1 MAGLQLFKS
10 SFKGDLA
17 RPNRFEVIITFDPLY
32 SEIQATIDIAEAYS
46 DSLKKDFKTIDTK
59 DVKTEK
65 YDITTKVLRTINKS
79 AEAETNLEEFKK
91 TAGSIKIKLDEKL
104 RYRCEVA
111 QLPGRTFETVEQK
124 TYGPIEKYPNL
135 TTYTDIDLT
144 FILDDDMKTKY
155 YFDEWLNA
163 VNSNK
168 TNNFRYKSSYVTDI
182 QIYQYTVTNEGSY
195 GVNLIDAYPIS
206 MNQLDLDWSSD
217 GYHKLTVTF
226 AYTRWETI

>member
-17 RPNRFEVIITFDPLY
+17 RPNRFEVIITFEPLF
-32 SEIQATIDIAEAYS
+32 SELQAKIDNTEAYFAYL
-46 DSLKKDFKTIDTK
+46 DSMKKELNTL
-59 DVKTEK
+59 DVKNEK
-65 YDITTKVLRTINKS
+65 FDVAKNNLAN
-79 AEAETNLEEFKK
+79 AETTIKELQ
-91 TAGSIKIKLDEKL
+91 TLAGSIKSKLDEKL

-144 FILDDDMKTKY
+144 FILDDDMKTKN
-155 YFDEWLNA
+155 YFDDWLNA

-226 AYTRWETI
+226 AYTRWESI

>member
-1 MAGLQLFKS
+1 MAGLQSFKS
-10 SFKGDLA
+10 SFKNDLA
-17 RPNRFEVIITFDPLY
+17 RPNRFEVLITFNPY
-32 SEIQATIDIAEAYS
+32 FAVAE
-46 DSLKKDFKTIDTK
+46 
-59 DVKTEK
+59 
-65 YDITTKVLRTINKS
+65 RTIREMVAKKGIS
-79 AEAETNLEEFKK
+79 LSIPAEGEGEPVNNA
-91 TAGSIKIKLDEKL
+91 SQQL

-144 FILDDDMKTKY
+144 FILDDDMSNKA
-155 YFDEWLNA
+155 YFDGWLNL
-163 VNSNK
+163 VNSTA
-168 TNNFRYKSSYVTDI
+168 TNNFLYKSFYTTDI
-182 QIYQYTVTNEGSY
+182 QIYQYTVTNQKSY

-226 AYTRWETI
+226 AYTYWEPI

>member
-1 MAGLQLFKS
+1 MAGLQSFKS
-10 SFKGDLA
+10 SFKNDLA
-17 RPNRFEVIITFDPLY
+17 RPNRFEVLMVAKKGISLSIP
-32 SEIQATIDIAEAYS
+32 AEGEGEPVNNAS
-46 DSLKKDFKTIDTK
+46 QQ
-59 DVKTEK
+59 
-65 YDITTKVLRTINKS
+65 
-79 AEAETNLEEFKK
+79 
-91 TAGSIKIKLDEKL
+91 L

-144 FILDDDMKTKY
+144 FILDDDMSNKA
-155 YFDEWLNA
+155 YFDGWLNL
-163 VNSNK
+163 VNSTA
-168 TNNFRYKSSYVTDI
+168 TNNFLYKSFYTTDI
-182 QIYQYTVTNEGSY
+182 QIYQYTVTNQKSY

-226 AYTRWETI
+226 AYTYWEPI